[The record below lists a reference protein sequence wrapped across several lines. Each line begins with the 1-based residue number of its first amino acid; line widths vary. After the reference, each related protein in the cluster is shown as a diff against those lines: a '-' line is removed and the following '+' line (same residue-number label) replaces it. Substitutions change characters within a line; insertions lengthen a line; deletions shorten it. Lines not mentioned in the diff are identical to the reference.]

1 MRSKLLALTLFA
13 FLGTGLIFANE
24 ETKNETSTEVKSE
37 VTTENAEQSEQT
49 EEGDDVQRVTTPLKV
64 VNGNGGLKVIAKSQ
78 AVNVIMTEEIL
89 EFSEASV
96 YDLNGRV
103 IGNAVLQY
111 PETEITVNTT
121 SETYI
126 VTVIK
131 DGQSV
136 YNSKIMMSR

>member
-1 MRSKLLALTLFA
+1 M
-13 FLGTGLIFANE
+13 
-24 ETKNETSTEVKSE
+24 
-37 VTTENAEQSEQT
+37 
-49 EEGDDVQRVTTPLKV
+49 
-64 VNGNGGLKVIAKSQ
+64 IAKSQ

-96 YDLNGRV
+96 SDLNGRV